1 MKKVEMPKVNFIRH
15 LLVVSDKFIADD
27 RLSASHISLYYALF
41 HNWNL
46 SKFHN
51 PISICREE
59 IMRASKI
66 GSANTY
72 TKCLKELDSWQYLK
86 YVPSFNS
93 HKGSKIYLYIFNKPT
108 DNGTDISN
116 DKATDKGSDK
126 TTDKGTNKAT
136 VKAVIPSIN
145 SINNINIINNRKREK
160 IISNKKLSLKKIN
173 VDEKSEKK
181 SKNSEVSKVEKSA
194 REKKVEGL
202 PEIPSCHPE
211 LVEVAASGKKEKSS
225 GQKEK
230 IDHPVPERSRRADAR
245 FQRPLLLEV
254 QTYFK
259 QKAWPS
265 IEADKYFNHYQSNGW
280 LVAGKTPMADWQ
292 ASAEKWM
299 LNFEMFTHKTQTIG
313 PRSLSVVEGKNYN
326 EPL

>member
-1 MKKVEMPKVNFIRH
+1 MKKDEMPKVNFIKH
-15 LLVVSDKFIADD
+15 LLVVSDMFTKDE

-72 TKCLKELDSWQYLK
+72 TKCLKELDFWQYLK
-86 YVPSFNS
+86 YIPSFNS

-108 DNGTDISN
+108 DNGTDIST
-116 DKATDKGSDK
+116 DKATDKGTDK
-126 TTDKGTNKAT
+126 ASDKGTDKAT

-145 SINNINIINNRKREK
+145 SINNINILNNRKREK
-160 IISNKKLSLKKIN
+160 ITSNKKLSHKKEID
-173 VDEKSEKK
+173 DEKFQEKPN
-181 SKNSEVSKVEKSA
+181 NSELSKIEKPK
-194 REKKVEGL
+194 RT
-202 PEIPSCHPE
+202 
-211 LVEVAASGKKEKSS
+211 KKEKSS

-230 IDHPVPERSRRADAR
+230 PNPPSLLERGAGGEAR
-245 FQRPLLLEV
+245 FQRPLLLTV

-259 QKAWPS
+259 QKAWPEL
-265 IEADKYFNHYQSNGW
+265 EADKYFNHYQSNGW

-299 LNFEMFTHKTQTIG
+299 LNVKNFSQPPSPLED
-313 PRSLSVVEGKNYN
+313 LSRTSFGKGQGLRLHTTNQKNYN